1 MMLIIILMLVISVMT
16 NIIVLHFYSK
26 ELAKLLDK
34 QEKRVDEK
42 LLSILRKKNVT

>member
-1 MMLIIILMLVISVMT
+1 MLMIIILMLVISVLT
-16 NIIVLHFYSK
+16 NIVVLHFYSK

-42 LLSILRKKNVT
+42 LLSILRKKDMT